1 MKHTKPFE
9 DMQYFPMA
17 EKLVN
22 ILQDKTQNKNPLFF
36 RVITAFYL
44 TNLASQMRVMVKGYM
59 NDLIP
64 VNMYAIALSPSG
76 TGKGLSTGLIENRIM
91 SGYKEV
97 FLEHTLPISA
107 EKTAEQIAIKRASRN
122 GTDVQEEIVKLAKD
136 YKSLGAYLPSFDSAT
151 TPAIKQMRQKL
162 LMAGAGSLNLIID
175 EFGANLQSSI
185 EPLHTYLEIYDRG
198 YLKERLIKSSNEN
211 LRFER
216 IEGHTPA
223 NLLAFG
229 TPTKLL
235 DAAMNERTL
244 FELLDMGYARRCYFG
259 YAEKPDR
266 NVLPSIEDAIA
277 MMNSN
282 NSDQYLDDLN
292 DELSLLA
299 DLSNLNKHV
308 TLTPDALRTIVGYK
322 LDCEHASM
330 SISELETIKK
340 AELEHRH
347 FKSLKLAG
355 AYAFVAGSD
364 TVEVE
369 HVEAAIKLAE
379 DSGEAFNRLM
389 TPQRPYEKLA
399 RYLAEYK
406 REVTLADLD
415 EDLPSF
421 KGTKA
426 ERDNQIMMA
435 TAWGY
440 SNNIIIKKS
449 FTNTIMFLSAETIQ
463 ETNLDKMII
472 SYTNNPDM
480 TKDYRNETVPF
491 DKLPVLFGANG
502 YHWLNHHVEHQYRKE
517 ENAIKGFNLL
527 VLDVDGT
534 CSLSTAKLLLKDY
547 KAIYYTTKSHTP
559 QNNRF
564 RIILPTNYVL
574 KMDSKEFKEFYQ
586 NVVKDLP
593 FEVDEQCGHR
603 SKKWLSNGELD
614 DDGKVVNIEFNDGEL
629 FNVLPYI
636 PKTSQNEERLAKLDT
651 QEDMD
656 NLERWVMNN
665 TGDGNRNNMLL
676 RFAMILVDA
685 GFGFEAIKEKV
696 ISLNQKLDESLT
708 EMELAST
715 ILHTVANKLVSIGKS
730 VS

>member
-9 DMQYFPMA
+9 EMQYFPMA
-17 EKLVN
+17 EKIVN
-22 ILQDKTQNKNPLFF
+22 ILQARTQNKNPLFF

-64 VNMYAIALSPSG
+64 INMYAIALSPSG
-76 TGKGLSTGLIENRIM
+76 TGKGLSTSLIEQRVM

-107 EKTAEQIAIKRASRN
+107 EKTAEQIAIKRATRN
-122 GTDVQEEIVKLAKD
+122 GTDVEDEVIKLGKD

-175 EFGANLQSSI
+175 EFGANLSASI
-185 EPLHTYLEIYDRG
+185 EPLHTYLEMYDLG
-198 YLKERLIKSSNEN
+198 YLREKLVKSSTEN
-211 LRFER
+211 MRFER

-235 DAAMNERTL
+235 DAANNEKAL

-259 YAEKPDR
+259 YAEKPDK
-266 NVLPSIEDAIA
+266 NVLPSIDEALA
-277 MMNSN
+277 LMSNN
-282 NSDQYLDDLN
+282 NSDSFLEDLN
-292 DELSLLA
+292 DQLSLLA
-299 DLSNLNKHV
+299 DLSNLNKHI
-308 TLTPDALRTIVGYK
+308 TLTPEALRTIVGYK
-322 LDCEHASM
+322 LDCEAASM
-330 SISELETIKK
+330 EISELESIKK

-355 AYAFVAGSD
+355 AYAFVDGSN

-379 DSGEAFNRLM
+379 DSGEAFARLM

-399 RYLAEYK
+399 RYLAQCK

-440 SNNIIIKKS
+440 TNNIIIKKS
-449 FTNTIMFLSAETIQ
+449 FMNTIMFLSAESIQ
-463 ETNLDKMII
+463 ETNLDKMIV
-472 SYTNNPDM
+472 SYTNEHM
-480 TKDYRNETVPF
+480 GVKDYHNEIVPF
-491 DKLPVLFGANG
+491 DKLPTLFKASG
-502 YHWLNHHVEHQYRKE
+502 YHWISHHVEHNYRKE
-517 ENAIKGFNLL
+517 ENGIKGFNLL

-534 CSLSTAKLLLKDY
+534 CSLSTAKLLLKNY
-547 KAIYYTTKSHTP
+547 KAIYYTTKSHT
-559 QNNRF
+559 NETNRF
-564 RIILPTNYVL
+564 RIVLPTNYVL
-574 KMDSKEFKEFYQ
+574 KMDSKEYKEFYQ
-586 NVVKDLP
+586 NVIKDLP
-593 FEVDEQCGHR
+593 FQVDEQCAHR
-603 SKKWLSNGELD
+603 TKKWLSYGQTQ
-614 DDGKVVNIEFNDGEL
+614 IEITEGEL

-636 PKTSQNEERLAKLDT
+636 PKTSQNEERLAKLES
-651 QEDMD
+651 QEDLD

-665 TGDGNRNNMLL
+665 SGEGNRNNMLL

-685 GFGFEAIKEKV
+685 GFNFENIKEKV
-696 ISLNQKLDESLT
+696 ISLNNKLDDSLS

-715 ILHTVANKLVSIGKS
+715 ILHTVASKLVAMGKS
-730 VS
+730 AT